1 MILRLYEKKVINKMI
16 YYRNTKRLSPI
27 LGRDGIR
34 VMAEKITIQKDD
46 VMNAYKQ
53 ASREERILLERIF
66 KEMFPPKDITER
78 IKTFEDAC
86 NELGETNE
94 LVQAY
99 RTAESN
105 TSGNQK
111 DVSDVVAYLKLRII
125 AAALNEGWKPNFDGD
140 ECRYYPWFYI
150 YTKKEYEELDEDE
163 KKECRVVYRSFSS
176 ASASGGVVY
185 ASVGGAS
192 SYSDAGYG
200 SRLSFKTREIAEYF
214 GKQFIDIWAEFLF
227 A

>member
-27 LGRDGIR
+27 LERDGIR

-86 NELGETNE
+86 NELGEDNV

-99 RTAESN
+99 RTAEFN
-105 TSGNQK
+105 TSGNQN
-111 DVSDVVAYLKLRII
+111 DVTDVVAYLKLRII
-125 AAALNEGWKPNFDGD
+125 AAALNEGWKPTFD
-140 ECRYYPWFYI
+140 EYEYRFYVWFYI
-150 YTKKEYEELDEDE
+150 CTKAEYDILNDDK
-163 KKECRVVYRSFSS
+163 KKECRVIGRSS
-176 ASASGGVVY
+176 AGGGFAYAPAYCSSSGSHTGF
-185 ASVGGAS
+185 
-192 SYSDAGYG
+192 G
-200 SRLSFKTREIAEYF
+200 SRLAFKTRELAEYC
-214 GKQFIDIWAEFLF
+214 GKQFIDIWADFLF
-227 A
+227 K

>member
-1 MILRLYEKKVINKMI
+1 MKTIEIEIPDGKKAEWINGVL
-16 YYRNTKRLSPI
+16 TLV
-27 LGRDGIR
+27 D
-34 VMAEKITIQKDD
+34 E
-46 VMNAYKQ
+46 
-53 ASREERILLERIF
+53 
-66 KEMFPPKDITER
+66 PKVNNRPVTER

-86 NELGETNE
+86 NALGDENI

-111 DVSDVVAYLKLRII
+111 DVSDVIAYLKLRII
-125 AAALNEGWKPNFDGD
+125 AAALNEGWEPTFDKD
-140 ECRYYPWFYI
+140 ERCYYPWFYL
-150 YTKKEYEELDEDE
+150 YTQKEYEELDEDE

-200 SRLSFKTREIAEYF
+200 SRPSFKTREIAEYL

>member
-27 LGRDGIR
+27 LERDGIR

-86 NELGETNE
+86 NELGEDNV

-99 RTAESN
+99 RTAEFN
-105 TSGNQK
+105 TSGNQN
-111 DVSDVVAYLKLRII
+111 DVTDVVAYLKLRII
-125 AAALNEGWKPNFDGD
+125 AAALNEGWKPTFDSD

-150 YTKKEYEELDEDE
+150 YTKEEYDELDEDE
-163 KKECRVVYRSFSS
+163 KKECRVVGRSYNSS
-176 ASASGGVVY
+176 HAGGGPVCAY
-185 ASVGGAS
+185 ASYAS
-192 SYSDAGYG
+192 SDSCSRYS
-200 SRLSFKTREIAEYF
+200 SRLALKTRELAEYC
-214 GKQFIDIWAEFLF
+214 GKQFIDIWADFLF
-227 A
+227 S